1 MSQINE
7 TAIRTPG
14 VYVTEIPTLPPS
26 VAQVSTAV
34 PAFIGYTQKAADYDG
49 TDLTEKPTKIF
60 SLKEYEDFFGKAD
73 NETNIEVNLVRKTE
87 NGKAVLKSAQAG
99 FKTGTKPSLH
109 IMYYALRLYFE
120 NGGGPCYIVSI
131 AKTSA
136 EATIDNTK
144 LQKGLTALA
153 AFDEPTLIIF
163 PEGQGISNGANYY
176 SLVTLAF
183 KQCADLQD
191 RFTLIDVY
199 KQEST
204 TNTTI
209 VNFRGGGAPGTPGF
223 TSNDNLNYG
232 AA

>member
-73 NETNIEVNLVRKTE
+73 NEANIEVNLVRKTE

-99 FKTGTKPSLH
+99 FKTGTKP
-109 IMYYALRLYFE
+109 
-120 NGGGPCYIVSI
+120 
-131 AKTSA
+131 
-136 EATIDNTK
+136 
-144 LQKGLTALA
+144 
-153 AFDEPTLIIF
+153 
-163 PEGQGISNGANYY
+163 
-176 SLVTLAF
+176 
-183 KQCADLQD
+183 
-191 RFTLIDVY
+191 
-199 KQEST
+199 
-204 TNTTI
+204 
-209 VNFRGGGAPGTPGF
+209 
-223 TSNDNLNYG
+223 
-232 AA
+232 